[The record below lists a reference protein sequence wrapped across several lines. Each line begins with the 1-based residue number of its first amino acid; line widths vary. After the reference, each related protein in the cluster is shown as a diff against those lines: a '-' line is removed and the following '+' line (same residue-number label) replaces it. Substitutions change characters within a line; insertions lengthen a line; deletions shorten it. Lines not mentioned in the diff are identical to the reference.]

1 VPLVALAIVMDTELL
16 PWSPE
21 AVRRAALLLEAGEV
35 VAFPTET
42 VYGLGARA
50 DQPQAVRRI
59 YEAKGRPLTVPLI
72 VHLTSKSAALP
83 LAGAWSAAAN
93 KLADAFWP
101 GSVTLVVQRAAVVID
116 EVTAGGE
123 TVALRVPS
131 HPVARQLLASC
142 DFPIVAPSANPY
154 GAAPPRSG
162 DEVLRGLGGRIPMIL
177 DAGPVGAA
185 AGDRP
190 SPSTIVDVTC
200 EPPVVLRDG
209 AVSRDELLTVVT
221 VA

>member
-1 VPLVALAIVMDTELL
+1 MDTEIL
-16 PWSPE
+16 PWSIE

-50 DQPQAVRRI
+50 DHPQAVRRI
-59 YEAKGRPLTVPLI
+59 YEAKGRPHSVPLI
-72 VHLTSKSAALP
+72 VHLTGKSAALP
-83 LAGAWSAAAN
+83 LAAVWSAAAN

-101 GSVTLVVQRAAVVID
+101 GSVTLVVKRASVVID
-116 EVTAGGE
+116 EVTAGGD

-131 HPVARQLLASC
+131 HPVARQLLESC

-154 GAAPPRSG
+154 GAGPPRTG
-162 DEVLRGLGGRIPMIL
+162 EEVLRGLGGRISLIV
-177 DAGPVGAA
+177 DAGPVGVADAA
-185 AGDRP
+185 RP

-209 AVSRDELLTVVT
+209 AVSRDELLSIVAVV
-221 VA
+221 